1 MNAPSAVS
9 KVHERAGS
17 IITEMTGDDGVEVVV
32 KKQRSSPH
40 DPRPP
45 AESARIEYDVLTA
58 LRRDMTTTIEGITY
72 TVPRALLLD
81 EANASVAM
89 TRAAGTPLDRIVSAA
104 RRRRRMKALETPLR
118 QAGRWLRIM
127 QQSTRSQLDSA
138 PILETLVDA
147 VLRDLD
153 RIAELRPVRDRVA
166 LTLRE
171 VTGPFPVVGHHGDL
185 WAGNLFIGE
194 RSVEVIDFEGFRDGL
209 PLEDVAYFLSYL
221 ELLPLAAWDYPRME
235 RAFLDG
241 YLEGNPLD
249 RRALELFK
257 VMHAIRT
264 LARMVDK
271 HSLKDRLVRRTLQ
284 KTIRR
289 SLR

>member
-1 MNAPSAVS
+1 VSAVS

-17 IITEMTGDDGVEVVV
+17 IITELTREDGVEVVV
-32 KKQRSSPH
+32 KKQRESPR
-40 DPRPP
+40 DPRPA
-45 AESARIEYDVLTA
+45 AESARIEYEVLTA
-58 LRRDMTTTIEGITY
+58 LHRDMTRTVDGVLY

-89 TRAAGTPLDRIVSAA
+89 TRAHGTPLDRIVSAA
-104 RRRRRMKALETPLR
+104 RRRLATRRLDTPLR

-127 QQSTRSQLDSA
+127 QQSTRSDADSA
-138 PILETLVDA
+138 PILQTLVDA
-147 VLRDLD
+147 ALRDLE
-153 RIAELRPVRDRVA
+153 RVAELQGVREQVTA
-166 LTLRE
+166 VLRGL
-171 VTGPFPVVGHHGDL
+171 VGPFPVAGHHGDL
-185 WAGNLFIGE
+185 WAGNLFISD

-221 ELLPLAAWDYPRME
+221 ELLPLAAIDYPRME
-235 RAFLDG
+235 RAFLGG
-241 YLEGNPLD
+241 YAENDPLE

-264 LARMVDK
+264 LARMVDR
-271 HSLKDRLVRRTLQ
+271 HSFKDRLVRRTLK
-284 KTIRR
+284 KTVLR